1 MNKSLDIKLA
11 EIRRNPQTRTFII
24 ADAKDPDMARGIE
37 SFGRLSPTD
46 PRIRAL
52 KSPEAFRPDEAKY
65 RTVEDFCELIREV
78 TRQGLIDIMLMSA
91 STNERLTIKERLFDN
106 SHITP
111 AARANDTTDIWVVRG
126 NRYAS
131 EASRPFRSATIDHI
145 QCGKVE
151 CEPKERV
158 LGANLGLYSVTFVN
172 CLHRDMQTLSEF
184 KEFREEAERKGF
196 HYFLEIFDPNVDSGL
211 APEKMGAFVNDNIVR
226 SLAGVTERGRPLFL
240 KMVYHGPKFTEELAA
255 YDPSLP
261 VGILGGSAGTTYD
274 AFKLIAEA
282 QKYGARVA
290 LFGRKINNAE
300 HQLAFIE
307 MLRRI
312 VDGQVQPEEAVRAY
326 HGVLQGLGIK
336 PQRSLEED
344 LQVTDTS
351 MSYAGSTTVT
361 VSKKP
366 VAGRSAAKETAG
378 GQRPPLQQSATKSVS
393 YTPPAAVTSWPTF
406 ADGSPN
412 FGSMSNAERVAYFK
426 ARLNNKLGVTR

>member
-366 VAGRSAAKETAG
+366 VAGRSTAKETAG

-393 YTPPAAVTSWPTF
+393 YAPPTAVTSWPTF
-406 ADGSPN
+406 PDGSPN

-426 ARLNNKLGVTR
+426 ARLNNKLGMTR